1 MLNAQENS
9 GGLFTAYVGP
19 PALMRSG
26 RQPKMQ
32 KNDFQAD
39 KSADNHDF

>member
-1 MLNAQENS
+1 
-9 GGLFTAYVGP
+9 
-19 PALMRSG
+19 MRSG

-39 KSADNHDF
+39 KSADIHDF